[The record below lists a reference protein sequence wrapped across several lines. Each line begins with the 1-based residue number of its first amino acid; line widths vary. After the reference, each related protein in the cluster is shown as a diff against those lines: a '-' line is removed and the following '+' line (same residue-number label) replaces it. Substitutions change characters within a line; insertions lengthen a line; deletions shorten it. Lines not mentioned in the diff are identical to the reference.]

1 MIYERDKPRLA
12 LEAGFRKFVPPF
24 SGNADG
30 FISDILEPLADA
42 WLLLMD
48 TVRVQKHFGIEAA
61 KAVRSLDRI
70 DNKDW
75 LPPVLLRIWKSQQD
89 DSAAIAKYLVALERL
104 AYFLFVARAGV
115 NDRISRFAAAMD
127 EFEPRQGKEKPV
139 SGLGLS
145 DTEQGRFVSVLS
157 GPLYQI
163 SRVCRPVM
171 QRLDEALSSGGASY
185 DELVSIEHVL
195 PQTVDDGSEWATL
208 FPDEQER
215 ADWTHRLANLVFLT
229 HRINTRASNWDFER
243 KKKEYFASS
252 DGSSPFVITQGVLQT
267 NKWTPEHLSIRQTQ
281 LLEKLCQVWQLDA
294 VDVEE
299 ELIKT
304 IPQKGTWQF
313 TDTKIIEVKREK
325 IMQALGSEKASP

>member
-1 MIYERDKPRLA
+1 
-12 LEAGFRKFVPPF
+12 
-24 SGNADG
+24 
-30 FISDILEPLADA
+30 
-42 WLLLMD
+42 
-48 TVRVQKHFGIEAA
+48 
-61 KAVRSLDRI
+61 
-70 DNKDW
+70 
-75 LPPVLLRIWKSQQD
+75 
-89 DSAAIAKYLVALERL
+89 
-104 AYFLFVARAGV
+104 
-115 NDRISRFAAAMD
+115 
-127 EFEPRQGKEKPV
+127 
-139 SGLGLS
+139 
-145 DTEQGRFVSVLS
+145 
-157 GPLYQI
+157 
-163 SRVCRPVM
+163 M